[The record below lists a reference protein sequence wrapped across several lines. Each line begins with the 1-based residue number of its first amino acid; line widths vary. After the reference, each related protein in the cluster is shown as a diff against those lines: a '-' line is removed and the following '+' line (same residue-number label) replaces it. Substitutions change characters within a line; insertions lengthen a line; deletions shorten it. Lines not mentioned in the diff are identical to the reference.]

1 MLVRSLAGMVLSIGS
16 ILVLEF
22 ETRTPGANIKTGG
35 DALWWGFVT
44 ITTVGYGDFY
54 PISTFGRL
62 TGIFVMFAGIGI
74 IGALASILASLLVSP
89 STADESAQEVAPAAG
104 SGINATATNAIIEG
118 KFARSGF
125 VTTDGFRD
133 LLEIARQVRPT
144 LYDTQFEKAKPLVP
158 RDRAVVVGERLGPK
172 GEVLRPLEI
181 GRASCRERVSSV
193 V

>member
-1 MLVRSLAGMVLSIGS
+1 MVLSIGS

-22 ETRTPGANIKTGG
+22 ESRTPGANIKTGG

-89 STADESAQEVAPAAG
+89 SAPEETTQEAAPAAG
-104 SGINATATNAIIEG
+104 SGINATATNAMIEELTG
-118 KFARSGF
+118 LRAEVAGQR
-125 VTTDGFRD
+125 T
-133 LLEIARQVRPT
+133 EIAALRT
-144 LYDTQFEKAKPLVP
+144 A
-158 RDRAVVVGERLGPK
+158 LGGGP
-172 GEVLRPLEI
+172 
-181 GRASCRERVSSV
+181 AAD
-193 V
+193 